1 MKLLLLL
8 VPVIGAVTGWV
19 ILTIFLKVLFWP
31 PLPTRIP
38 WTNYSFQGIVPKKRD
53 ELAAGLREMITTWL
67 QSAAGGESGLA
78 PGLLHNLVEAVE
90 EAARERLEEKI
101 PVLVPRPVKEGIIR
115 AIKELLRREIP
126 AFVETLADN
135 LKSGQVAGIDLCR
148 WAEDYVR
155 AYDLSELA
163 ARLSRSREIVLLK
176 TGAAAL
182 GFGFGFLQLLVV
194 RLVLSA
200 S

>member
-19 ILTIFLKVLFWP
+19 IVTIFLKVLFWP
-31 PLPTRIP
+31 SLPTRVP
-38 WTNYSFQGIVPKKRD
+38 WTNYSFQGIIPKKRD
-53 ELAAGLREMITTWL
+53 ELAAGLREMITAWL
-67 QSAAGGESGLA
+67 QSAAGESGMA
-78 PGLLHNLVEAVE
+78 PDLLHNLVEAVE

-101 PVLVPRPVKEGIIR
+101 PVLVPRPIKEGIIR
-115 AIKELLRREIP
+115 TIEDLLRREIP

-135 LKSGQVAGIDLCR
+135 LRSGQVAGIDLCR

-155 AYDLSELA
+155 GYDLSVLA

-182 GFGFGFLQLLVV
+182 GLGFGFLQLLVV